1 MMKIGNKNLTK
12 GDIVRWS
19 AYIALQIFNIFSAV
33 YFFAI
38 GKNAAAGMCFA
49 SMAYTT
55 VPFMFEWIFR
65 FRIQPTL
72 FIVIGLYTVCP
83 MIGYSYGWYH
93 RFVWWDD
100 VMHGFSGVIFAMFGA
115 YLGVILNKG
124 EVRVALCAVLAI
136 AFSMGISML
145 WEFTEFTCDTLFGT
159 DMQKDTLLTTMRPS
173 YVLGELLGLGEG
185 VTSPDGAQVSL
196 VVGGQTFG
204 YIDMGLLDTML
215 DMFVETTGAVV
226 YTLVYI
232 IGKGKH
238 FVFVPLP
245 KKQTQPQLEVEESPL
260 AEAAV
265 SEVNNE

>member
-1 MMKIGNKNLTK
+1 MKIGNKTFTK

-19 AYIALQIFNIFSAV
+19 AFIALQIFNIVSAA
-33 YFFAI
+33 YFFATGSN
-38 GKNAAAGMCFA
+38 GKAGMCFA

-55 VPFMFEWIFR
+55 IPFIFELIFR

-72 FIVIGLYTVCP
+72 FVIIGLYTVCP
-83 MIGYSYGWYH
+83 MIGYSYGWYY

-100 VMHGFSGVIFAMFGA
+100 LMHGFSGVIFAMFGA

-124 EVRVALCAVLAI
+124 KTRVALCAVLAL

-145 WEFTEFTCDTLFGT
+145 WEFTEFTSDTLFGS

-185 VTSPDGAQVSL
+185 VISPDGTQVSII
-196 VVGGQTFG
+196 VGDKTFG

-215 DMFVETTGAVV
+215 DMFVESAGALV
-226 YTLVYI
+226 YALVYI
-232 IGKGKH
+232 AGKGKH
-238 FVFVPLP
+238 FIFVPLP
-245 KKQTQPQLEVEESPL
+245 KKQTQPALEIEETPL